1 MALVNKINQKSGIIQ
16 QQDTDI
22 PMDITIGSYEGN
34 TAVRLGSKG
43 SDNRKTKKK
52 TSQVYVLEEDSA
64 KQLYDILKSTFN
76 F

>member
-1 MALVNKINQKSGIIQ
+1 
-16 QQDTDI
+16 
-22 PMDITIGSYEGN
+22 MDITIGSYEGN
-34 TAVRLGSKG
+34 KAVRLGSKG